1 MGIQT
6 PDITDVKLKESAEL
20 FTRLVATADDYSLS
34 TASDSVDLIFLD
46 LVMYNDKD
54 LTQAALNL
62 LMVHHSMQEIL
73 FVDLKATQLLVRRDD
88 QKLLSRLRED
98 LIYLQNAAERH
109 ELWGDLETPEDQK
122 ENAKTK
128 KVLKG
133 LARHVILGTRSPI
146 FLRISSVSADTN
158 YDSKSRWY

>member
-6 PDITDVKLKESAEL
+6 PDITDVKLKESAAEL
-20 FTRLVATADDYSLS
+20 FTRLVATADDYSLA

-98 LIYLQNAAERH
+98 LIYLQ
-109 ELWGDLETPEDQK
+109 
-122 ENAKTK
+122 
-128 KVLKG
+128 
-133 LARHVILGTRSPI
+133 
-146 FLRISSVSADTN
+146 
-158 YDSKSRWY
+158 